1 MSYEPIQT
9 ASGVPALQRL
19 LALGR
24 HILINAPIEAALCQ
38 SFAVSKQADW
48 PVAALSCLG
57 EHNAPD
63 NAYWFYADPVHLILQ
78 RDYFS
83 LAHPAPLFLEL
94 SESEAL
100 LDSLNQHFEPDGLHF
115 FAGQSKRWYLRLSQT
130 PEISTTLPAMA
141 VGRDV
146 RPFVPQGSGAARW
159 DRLLNEMQMLLHEHP
174 VNQQREAR
182 GDLPVNSLWLS
193 GGGVLPQQ
201 IKTGYQTIWAND
213 TLVKGL
219 AISANLPCMPLPH
232 SVEQLLHNSHGE
244 TLLVL
249 ETLAQDWA
257 ATLTCAL
264 RKGRIKTLSI
274 NLASSGEIASVTIKR
289 HDLWKFWRR
298 PKPVEAYFSWQK

>member
-1 MSYEPIQT
+1 MGFEPAQT
-9 ASGVPALQRL
+9 ASDVPALEWL

-24 HILINAPIEAALCQ
+24 RALIDAPIEAALCQ

-57 EHNAPD
+57 EHSAQD
-63 NAYWFYADPVHLILQ
+63 NGYWFYADPVHLVLQ

-83 LAHPAPLFLEL
+83 LAHPAPLLLEP

-100 LDSLNQHFEPDGLHF
+100 LDSLNQHFGADDLYF
-115 FAGQSKRWYLRLSQT
+115 FAGQSRRWYLRLSQT

-146 RPFVPQGSGAARW
+146 RPFAPQGSGAARW
-159 DRLLNEMQMLLHEHP
+159 NRLLNEMQMLLHEHP

-182 GDLPVNSLWLS
+182 GELPVNSLWLS
-193 GGGVLPQQ
+193 GGGVMPQQ
-201 IKTGYQTIWAND
+201 IKTGYQTIWADN

-219 AISANLPCMPLPH
+219 AVSANVPCMPLPH
-232 SVEQLLHNSHGE
+232 SVEQLLNNSHGE

-249 ETLAQDWA
+249 ETLPQDWTA
-257 ATLTCAL
+257 ALICAL
-264 RKGRIKTLSI
+264 REGRIKTLSI
-274 NLASSGEIASVTIKR
+274 NLASSGQIASVTIKR

-298 PKPVEAYFSWQK
+298 SKSVEAYFSWQK

>member
-1 MSYEPIQT
+1 MSSEPTQT

-24 HILINAPIEAALCQ
+24 HALIDAPIEAALCQ

-48 PVAALSCLG
+48 PVAAFSCLG
-57 EHNAPD
+57 EYGAPGND
-63 NAYWFYADPVHLILQ
+63 YWFYADPVHLILQ

-83 LAHPAPLFLEL
+83 LAYPAPLFLEL

-100 LDSLNQHFEPDGLHF
+100 LDSLNQHFEPDGLRF
-115 FAGQSKRWYLRLSQT
+115 FAGQSKRWYLRLSQM
-130 PEISTTLPAMA
+130 PEISTTLSAMA

-146 RPFVPQGSGAARW
+146 RLFAPQGSGAARW
-159 DRLLNEMQMLLHEHP
+159 DHLLNEMQMLLHEHP
-174 VNQQREAR
+174 VNQQRETR
-182 GDLPVNSLWLS
+182 GELPVNSLWLS

-201 IKTGYQTIWAND
+201 IKTGYQTIWADD

-219 AISANLPCMPLPH
+219 AISANVPCMPSPH
-232 SVEQLLHNSHGE
+232 SVEQLLNNSHGE
-244 TLLVL
+244 TLLLL

-257 ATLTCAL
+257 AALTSAL
-264 RKGRIKTLSI
+264 RKGRIKTLCI
-274 NLASSGEIASVTIKR
+274 NLASSGQIASVTIKR
-289 HDLWKFWRR
+289 YDLWKFWRR